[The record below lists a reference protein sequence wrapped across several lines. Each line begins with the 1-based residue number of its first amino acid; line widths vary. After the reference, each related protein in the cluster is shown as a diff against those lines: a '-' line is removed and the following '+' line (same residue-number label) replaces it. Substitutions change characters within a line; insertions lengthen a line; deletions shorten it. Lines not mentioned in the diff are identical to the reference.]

1 MAVYFSYF
9 CLCTKPSQTKS
20 GHMLNTTFFTTRL
33 IWLKEN
39 KKKAGT
45 VNCSSH
51 IAKYSRT
58 QFCYWAS
65 CMCVCRQAIFYFY
78 IFYFRFLQ
86 KYIFDLENYRNIPR
100 PPRCRAAGTWPPGN
114 RAAGAYLK
122 KNLQKITPRSLED
135 RPHGSEAARPPGRP
149 AVGRRALAARVRGD
163 RPPNPI

>member
-1 MAVYFSYF
+1 MAVYFQYF

-65 CMCVCRQAIFYFY
+65 CMCVCRQAVFLFLYFL
-78 IFYFRFLQ
+78 FRFY
-86 KYIFDLENYRNIPR
+86 KNIFLS
-100 PPRCRAAGTWPPGN
+100 W
-114 RAAGAYLK
+114 
-122 KNLQKITPRSLED
+122 KITEIY
-135 RPHGSEAARPPGRP
+135 PGRP
-149 AVGRRALAARVRGD
+149 AAGRPGLTSKKKAKKICRPVPGD
-163 RPPNPI
+163 RSPGSRAAGLPGRPATGRPAPRPI